1 MRTSEGVTMN
11 KMKLIV
17 SGIVIATSMVA
28 VSGTVSAAAPVMEC
42 TIDPMPLN
50 KWEKSFTKST
60 SNVAA
65 TFTLKGDANC
75 KKAMTIAVWNSPTGD
90 GTTVNEQKLY
100 SSKTGVFGKGE
111 HTISTKL
118 NGDCYYQ
125 ADLLKGNKATAPDG
139 TANYAFQNGVV
150 LKDHQLQDFTFGG
163 KKKCEDKV
171 VTPKPPVV
179 KPPVTPTPETPV
191 KPTPETPVAPAP
203 VTPVATTPEEQKSA
217 PVEALPSTG
226 AGSIIAGTMGLS
238 STAGF
243 AYNYA
248 QSRRKK
254 RMM

>member
-1 MRTSEGVTMN
+1 MN

-65 TFTLKGDANC
+65 TFTLRGDANC

-118 NGDCYYQ
+118 NGECFYQ

-163 KKKCEDKV
+163 KKKCEE
-171 VTPKPPVV
+171 
-179 KPPVTPTPETPV
+179 KPPVTPEPPVVVTPPETPV
-191 KPTPETPVAPAP
+191 TPTP
-203 VTPVATTPEEQKSA
+203 VTPVATAPVEQKSA

-243 AYNYA
+243 AYNYV

-254 RMM
+254 RML

>member
-1 MRTSEGVTMN
+1 MN

-118 NGDCYYQ
+118 NGECFY
-125 ADLLKGNKATAPDG
+125 
-139 TANYAFQNGVV
+139 
-150 LKDHQLQDFTFGG
+150 
-163 KKKCEDKV
+163 
-171 VTPKPPVV
+171 
-179 KPPVTPTPETPV
+179 
-191 KPTPETPVAPAP
+191 
-203 VTPVATTPEEQKSA
+203 
-217 PVEALPSTG
+217 
-226 AGSIIAGTMGLS
+226 
-238 STAGF
+238 
-243 AYNYA
+243 
-248 QSRRKK
+248 
-254 RMM
+254 